1 MKAVAALAALL
12 AALPAALPAALA
24 MLGLAAVPPAR
35 AETDSAKTEPAA
47 CAAPAYLLATEAR
60 LLKVA
65 EAIKAGGR
73 LDILVIGSRSAVV
86 AAAPDGTGF
95 PGRMT
100 AALRERLPSIAI
112 AMSLQLQVKKT
123 AADVVANL
131 GRLLEGKSLEGRSL
145 EGRSLEGRSPT
156 LVVWQT
162 GTVDAIRS
170 ADPDDFRAALGQ
182 GIAAFRKAGADVV
195 LVNLQYGPRMET
207 MISTAPYLDVMR
219 VVAQEREVPL
229 FDRFGIMHY
238 WSDTGHFNLFGP
250 VHGAA
255 MARRVHDCLGRA
267 LARVVLD
274 AAGVNPPQPDL
285 RAR

>member
-112 AMSLQLQVKKT
+112 AMSLQLQIKKT

-131 GRLLEGKSLEGRSL
+131 GRLLEGKSL

>member
-145 EGRSLEGRSPT
+145 EGRSPT

>member
-35 AETDSAKTEPAA
+35 AEMDSAKTVPAAFAEPA
-47 CAAPAYLLATEAR
+47 YMLATVAR
-60 LLKVA
+60 LLKAA

-131 GRLLEGKSLEGRSL
+131 GRLLEGKSL

>member
-24 MLGLAAVPPAR
+24 MLGLTAVPPAR

-131 GRLLEGKSLEGRSL
+131 GRLLEGKSL

>member
-1 MKAVAALAALL
+1 M
-12 AALPAALPAALA
+12 
-24 MLGLAAVPPAR
+24 PPAR

-131 GRLLEGKSLEGRSL
+131 GRLLEGKSL